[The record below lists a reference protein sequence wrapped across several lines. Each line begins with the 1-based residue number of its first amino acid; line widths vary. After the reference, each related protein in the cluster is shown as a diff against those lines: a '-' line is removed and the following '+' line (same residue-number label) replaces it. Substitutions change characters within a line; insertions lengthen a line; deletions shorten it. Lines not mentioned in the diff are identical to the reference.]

1 MLVRAILTYG
11 YQQMLAVAAV
21 SIVALMCDGSQN
33 HAEAASLGASLES
46 GPAGIFP
53 GELELLS
60 GSEDL
65 ALAGLTHTTP
75 SVPFGAP
82 WQNGGRISATTLDHF
97 KKDSAGDPEAR
108 TDGDEAMLTVAAIM
122 VALNP
127 DGKIAWTDKDLA
139 GVIESEAGAY
149 RVTVREEGCG
159 ADQSGC
165 HAYPNPIPA
174 TVWLL
179 AAALLGLLGIGMR
192 QRRAQAA
199 QVPE

>member
-1 MLVRAILTYG
+1 MLVRAFLTYG
-11 YQQMLAVAAV
+11 YRQMLTVAAV
-21 SIVALMCDGSQN
+21 SIVALMCNGSQN
-33 HAEAASLGASLES
+33 HAEATSLGASLES
-46 GPAGIFP
+46 GPADTFS

-60 GSEDL
+60 GSDRL

-75 SVPFGAP
+75 SAPFGAP
-82 WQNGGRISATTLDHF
+82 WPNGGPISATTLDHF
-97 KKDSAGDPEAR
+97 KKGSAGDLGYH

-159 ADQSGC
+159 AHQSGC

-179 AAALLGLLGIGMR
+179 ATALLGLLGIGMR
-192 QRRAQAA
+192 QRRAQVA
-199 QVPE
+199 PISE